1 MRGSACEGFV
11 KRFVKIF
18 FEGAPGSKE
27 ESDAASPAPDGAVRA
42 AAGAHVR
49 AAEHSQPSPTP
60 PLKSSNSSSS
70 RDASDVSV
78 VSLVRLAPM
87 NAPLLVSLLCS
98 GLATVGG
105 ACGRQKETARD
116 GAAEPF
122 ACNPD
127 ESEQERSTR
136 GSADRNPSMD
146 APDGQAPTGSPS
158 SRIGSTPSHPSRADE
173 AADAHALTAPVP
185 LLATPPAMLHEA
197 ADAGSTAAAAAVCE
211 PSKPATSAGTDPEA
225 PDSECFT
232 TADFVR
238 NDGERTTSSVRFAIA
253 IASSWRDA
261 SSEKR
266 FPKLPP
272 LKSRTSLRSSPTSA
286 RTSSSRISR
295 SSCRSQRA
303 LQ

>member
-1 MRGSACEGFV
+1 M
-11 KRFVKIF
+11 
-18 FEGAPGSKE
+18 
-27 ESDAASPAPDGAVRA
+27 RA

-49 AAEHSQPSPTP
+49 ADEHSQPSPAQ

-70 RDASDVSV
+70 RETSDVSV
-78 VSLVRLAPM
+78 VSLVRFAPTP

-105 ACGRQKETARD
+105 ARGRQKETARD
-116 GAAEPF
+116 GTAEPF
-122 ACNPD
+122 ACSPD

-136 GSADRNPSMD
+136 GSADRNPNMD

-158 SRIGSTPSHPSRADE
+158 SRIGSTPSHPSRADG

-185 LLATPPAMLHEA
+185 LLATPPATLHA
-197 ADAGSTAAAAAVCE
+197 AAATGSTAVAAAVCE
-211 PSKPATSAGTDPEA
+211 PSKPATSTGTDPVE
-225 PDSECFT
+225 PDSKCLT
-232 TADFVR
+232 AADFAR
-238 NDGERTTSSVRFAIA
+238 DDGERTTSSVRFAIA

-272 LKSRTSLRSSPTSA
+272 LKSRMSL
-286 RTSSSRISR
+286 
-295 SSCRSQRA
+295 
-303 LQ
+303 